1 MSVLLAE
8 ADTVRPAK
16 HVQKVVISNLALVRI
31 QSGHRSRTGHVSF
44 APTWTYISRL
54 TGQRERASPCCQR
67 RQLAGPAC
75 RQRGPGDPELL

>member
-16 HVQKVVISNLALVRI
+16 HVQKVLFSNLALVRI

-44 APTWTYISRL
+44 APDVDIHFPTNWSARTRLALLPTEATSRAGL
-54 TGQRERASPCCQR
+54 SSAGTR
-67 RQLAGPAC
+67 RS
-75 RQRGPGDPELL
+75 